1 MFVRMIAVG
10 EQSGSLDEILK
21 NVSEHYDSEVNYMIQ
36 NLVTLI
42 EPMLTVTIGV
52 WYCFLH

>member
-10 EQSGSLDEILK
+10 EQSRSLDEILK

-52 WYCFLH
+52 